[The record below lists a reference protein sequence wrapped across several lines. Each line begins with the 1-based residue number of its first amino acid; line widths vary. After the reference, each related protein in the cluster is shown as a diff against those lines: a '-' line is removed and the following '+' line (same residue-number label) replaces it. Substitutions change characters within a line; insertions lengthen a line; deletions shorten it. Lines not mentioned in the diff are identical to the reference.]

1 MLSKYF
7 IERPV
12 LGNVIAIIMMILG
25 AVSIFGLPISQYP
38 PMTPP
43 TIQVSTS
50 WPGASA
56 AMMQQMVASS
66 IETQVNG
73 VENMLYMQSD
83 STNDG
88 RYTLTV
94 TFEVGTDPNI
104 AQVNVQNR
112 VAIAVPGLPQS
123 VQKQGI
129 TTKMQSTAILQ
140 FVTLTSDDPSHDAL
154 FLSNFANLQMQ
165 NRLARIKGVA
175 AANVFGVGNY
185 SMRIWLDPAQLAA
198 RSLTPSDI
206 SNAISRQNVMLAG
219 GQIGAPP
226 VPNGQDFQYTLNVL
240 SAMNSPEEFGNIL
253 VKVDDQG
260 AITRLQDVG
269 RVELGSQNYSQFFK
283 LGDKPAG
290 GIAIYQLPSA
300 NAIATAKAVRAE
312 MEAIAQTFPKD
323 MSWEIPFD
331 TTMFVTAS
339 IDEVYHTLF
348 EAGFLVLAVIMIF
361 LQDWRAVLVPATT
374 VPVTI
379 IGAFAAM
386 ASLGFS
392 INLLTLFAIVLCIG
406 IVVDDAI
413 VVVEGVAKK
422 VEHGETPHDAAVNA
436 MTELMGP
443 IIGITLVLMAVFLP
457 ASFISGI
464 TGQMYRQFALVIAAT
479 ALISG
484 INAVTLKPTQAATFI
499 KPKPLGVVKK
509 NWFFKKFDQGFE
521 KISNSYAGLMQILMN
536 HRKISMTV
544 GFALIAFAIY
554 GLVKVP
560 TGFIPNEDQ
569 GYLVVSVQLPNA
581 SSLQRT
587 TETMANVAKIIETV
601 PGVQKVVSVGGI
613 NALNNSASQANA
625 GVMYVI
631 LKPWDERAKSP
642 GEDLRSI
649 FPGLSAKMQSVQE
662 ATVNVLLPPAIPG
675 LGLSGGFQMQVVLTD
690 LSNDYQKLARATD
703 ALAQAVSARP
713 EVMLAFTPFRATVPQ
728 YELKFNAARAETLGV
743 SLGDAYDV
751 LQNSIGSTYVNQF
764 FTFGQTYQVYI
775 QADGKDRVS
784 TDQIGKLYV
793 KSSTGSMVPLGSFVD
808 ITETTGPGIASQYN
822 LFPTAALLGA
832 ANGDYSSGQAMA
844 AVEEVAKEVLPPGV
858 SFYWTAMSY
867 QEKLVGNTVVLV
879 FALSILLVYLVLAAQ
894 YESWVAPFAVILA
907 VPLALVGVVAALFLT
922 GLPNN
927 IYVQIGLVLM
937 IALASKNAI
946 LIVEVALEERRHHGL
961 SLIDAALK
969 ASHERF
975 RPIVMTSIAFIL
987 GVVPLLTSSGAG
999 AASRISIGLTVFS
1012 GMIASTVFAVALV
1025 PIFFVQIEG
1034 FFEARAKKSAEKKAR
1049 ALAWAVVDARSE
1061 DGTTETSGVS
1071 KNKNASENE
1080 LTDISLGEVILRRLD
1095 LAENEL
1101 AITDEMSDKQS
1112 AEPEIAHELTNSDG
1126 IGSEA
1131 ETSSEPV
1138 ASVLD
1143 EVASPEQIAE
1153 IEPVETSPDPSPIVE
1168 PSERVA
1174 IDIAPD
1180 PVEDLPAESAELP
1193 GASDLPS
1200 FAEDFLTESEQPAF
1214 ASETQLVTEG
1224 LAEPVTAPVV
1234 EPVVEPV
1241 TAPVVEPLPVAEPV
1255 AEPVVAPVVE
1265 PVTLLVAEP
1274 VPVPQAVTEPDQAVI
1289 ENVAVS
1295 PLEVA
1300 NNPTVFNDDALRQ
1313 MFRNAAEPVPQAALQ
1328 PVAEAVPEPVPES
1341 VQELAANIAVDQL
1354 DEINNSPALNDD
1366 ALRRMF
1372 KNAADEVNGNG
1383 N

>member
-1 MLSKYF
+1 MLSKFF

-12 LGNVIAIIMMILG
+12 LGNVIAIITMILG

-43 TIQVSTS
+43 TIQVTTN

-56 AMMQQMVASS
+56 AMMQQMVATS

-112 VAIAVPGLPQS
+112 VAIAVPGLPQA

-129 TTKMQSTAILQ
+129 TTKQQSTSILQ
-140 FVTLTSDDPSHDAL
+140 FVTLTSNDPAHDAL
-154 FLSNFANLQMQ
+154 FLSNYANLQMQ

-175 AANVFGVGNY
+175 AANVLGVGNY
-185 SMRIWLDPAQLAA
+185 SMRVWLDPAQLQA

-219 GQIGAPP
+219 GQVGAPP
-226 VPNGQDFQYTLNVL
+226 VPNGQDFQYTLNVQ
-240 SAMNSPEEFGNIL
+240 SALNNAEEFSNIL
-253 VKVDDQG
+253 VKVDNQG
-260 AITRLQDVG
+260 NITRLKDVA
-269 RVELGSQNYSQFFK
+269 RVELGSQNNSQFIK
-283 LGDKPAG
+283 LGEKPASSV
-290 GIAIYQLPSA
+290 AIYLLPSA
-300 NAIATAKAVRAE
+300 NAIATAQAVRDE
-312 MEAIAQTFPKD
+312 MEVISKSFPKD
-323 MSWEIPFD
+323 VKWEIPFD
-331 TTMFVTAS
+331 TTMFVSAS
-339 IDEVYHTLF
+339 INEVYHTLF
-348 EAGFLVLAVIMIF
+348 EAGILVLAVILIF

-386 ASLGFS
+386 ASMGFS

-436 MTELMGP
+436 MNELMGP

-499 KPKPLGVVKK
+499 QPKLPGIVKK
-509 NWFFKKFDQGFE
+509 NWFYKKFDMVFE
-521 KISNSYAGLMQILMN
+521 SISNSYARLMQGLMN
-536 HRKISMTV
+536 HRKLSMIF
-544 GFALIAFAIY
+544 GFALIGVAIF
-554 GLVKVP
+554 GLVKLP

-581 SSLQRT
+581 ASLQRT
-587 TETMANVAKIIETV
+587 ERTMSDVVKVVESV
-601 PGVQKVVSVGGI
+601 PGVENVVSVGGV
-613 NALNNSASQANA
+613 NAVNNSASQANA

-631 LKPWDERAKSP
+631 LKPWDVRAKEK
-642 GEDLRSI
+642 GQDLRTI
-649 FPGLSAKMQSVQE
+649 FATMNGKLQSVQE
-662 ATVNVLLPPAIPG
+662 ATSNVLLPPAIPG

-690 LSNDYQKLARATD
+690 LSNDYGKLSQATD
-703 ALAQAVSARP
+703 ALIQAAFKRP
-713 EVMLAFTPFRATVPQ
+713 EVMVAFTPFRSTVPQ
-728 YELKFNAARAETLGV
+728 FQLKFNAARAETLGV

-751 LQNSIGSTYVNQF
+751 LQSSIGSTYVNQF

-784 TDQIGKLYV
+784 TDQIAKLYV
-793 KSSTGSMVPLGSFVD
+793 RSANGSMVPLGSFVE
-808 ITETTGPGIASQYN
+808 ISETTGPGIASQYN
-822 LFPTAALLGA
+822 LFPTAAVLGA
-832 ANGDYSSGQAMA
+832 ANGAYSSGQAMTA
-844 AVEEVAKEVLPPGV
+844 MEEVAKEVLPPGV
-858 SFYWTAMSY
+858 TYYWTAMSY

-879 FALSILLVYLVLAAQ
+879 FTLSILLVYLVLAAQ

-907 VPLALVGVVAALFLT
+907 VPLALVGVVTALFLT

-946 LIVEVALEERRHHGL
+946 LIVEVALEERKHGL
-961 SLIDAALK
+961 GLVEAALK

-999 AASRISIGLTVFS
+999 AASRVSIGLTVFS

-1034 FFEARAKKSAEKKAR
+1034 FFEARAEKSAKKKAEK
-1049 ALAWAVVDARSE
+1049 LAK
-1061 DGTTETSGVS
+1061 T
-1071 KNKNASENE
+1071 
-1080 LTDISLGEVILRRLD
+1080 
-1095 LAENEL
+1095 
-1101 AITDEMSDKQS
+1101 
-1112 AEPEIAHELTNSDG
+1112 IAKH
-1126 IGSEA
+1126 
-1131 ETSSEPV
+1131 
-1138 ASVLD
+1138 
-1143 EVASPEQIAE
+1143 Q
-1153 IEPVETSPDPSPIVE
+1153 
-1168 PSERVA
+1168 
-1174 IDIAPD
+1174 
-1180 PVEDLPAESAELP
+1180 
-1193 GASDLPS
+1193 
-1200 FAEDFLTESEQPAF
+1200 
-1214 ASETQLVTEG
+1214 
-1224 LAEPVTAPVV
+1224 
-1234 EPVVEPV
+1234 
-1241 TAPVVEPLPVAEPV
+1241 
-1255 AEPVVAPVVE
+1255 
-1265 PVTLLVAEP
+1265 
-1274 VPVPQAVTEPDQAVI
+1274 
-1289 ENVAVS
+1289 
-1295 PLEVA
+1295 
-1300 NNPTVFNDDALRQ
+1300 
-1313 MFRNAAEPVPQAALQ
+1313 
-1328 PVAEAVPEPVPES
+1328 
-1341 VQELAANIAVDQL
+1341 
-1354 DEINNSPALNDD
+1354 
-1366 ALRRMF
+1366 
-1372 KNAADEVNGNG
+1372 
-1383 N
+1383 